1 MNILLEKWKKGKGSL
16 ISFDT
21 KVGKID
27 DLYVDFDNSWM
38 LTGSSDRGIV
48 ARCNPKTG
56 KVNKDLIS
64 TSGNIVRPISALL
77 VDRNQI
83 LWGYETGE
91 IGITF
96 MNRNA
101 SERYYKKL
109 YDYGSRSGCVTSL
122 ARDRKY
128 DNIVVSGSSDGVVKL
143 WDTGKLM
150 CTKNFRTSS
159 NFEDNSKVTIIKWN
173 ARKCL
178 IAGTENGLIHIWWF
192 DATGLFQ
199 KNNNNNSQTEIPHMI
214 INDNFDES
222 NEILSIHYHEQMEFI
237 IVTYKN
243 SYEIKKYDL
252 KTLKCITIFKQGH
265 FANITCTT
273 VDLHDESPNDKDVV
287 RDDSGN
293 HNCNDIIEKTL
304 VSSKNLLASGDSV
317 GTVCLWDVGLRNRKD
332 KDDGNNNNNDSNQEC
347 LFTKPLRIFNN
358 NLLSPITSLH
368 IDAFKLLVGS
378 SDGSVS
384 VWEPLTSCL
393 IRTLNQNYKR
403 LPNRYQTRLLD
414 GELAVNCIY
423 SKDYQI
429 VFSTGSTI
437 NSWDFTSATGS
448 TNQIKQKKKST
459 SITTPKYLSRI
470 ELQNDVKESKK
481 LIEQE
486 RIEKEKSILFLNKFS
501 PLLDLTD
508 DELLDYAM
516 IISKDESNNNQKI
529 DECEED
535 KGIREAILR
544 SLEISGDADAD
555 TDECEDKGIREAIL
569 RSLEISGD
577 ADADADEC
585 EDKGIREAI
594 LRSLEISGDA
604 DAGDTSDIKKM

>member
-1 MNILLEKWKKGKGSL
+1 MIIAGEMHFYDFLDVLHLDSWKNEYIARVNLLRKWKKGKGSL
-16 ISFDT
+16 ISFET

-38 LTGSSDRGIV
+38 LAGSSDRGIV

-77 VDRNQI
+77 VDRN
-83 LWGYETGE
+83 
-91 IGITF
+91 
-96 MNRNA
+96 A

-122 ARDRKY
+122 AWDRKY

-192 DATGLFQ
+192 DATALFQ

-293 HNCNDIIEKTL
+293 HNGNDIIEKTL

-448 TNQIKQKKKST
+448 
-459 SITTPKYLSRI
+459 SRI

-544 SLEISGDADAD
+544 SLEIR
-555 TDECEDKGIREAIL
+555 IREAIL
-569 RSLEISGD
+569 RSLEI
-577 ADADADEC
+577 
-585 EDKGIREAI
+585 KIREAI